1 MRSLSSIHNPEAG
14 RNYSLALQI
23 VAVGL
28 AFLMYATIFLPS
40 SHSFM
45 RGQGKSHYNPVNH
58 NIAQFISGSTAETML
73 NQVNGCIQSL
83 AKATANAWPI
93 CTYPKELLFIQS
105 VFTYTAYIVDAD
117 IGKKKIDL
125 IYPFHYFW

>member
-1 MRSLSSIHNPEAG
+1 
-14 RNYSLALQI
+14 
-23 VAVGL
+23 
-28 AFLMYATIFLPS
+28 
-40 SHSFM
+40 M